1 MVNSAAFKK
10 SRGVPFMNQQSPFK
24 WRHFEAEIILLCV
37 RWYLRYSLSYR
48 DLEEMMAERGLAVDH
63 TTIYRWVQ
71 RYAPELEQR
80 SRPHLKATND
90 SWRVDET
97 YIKIKGTWTY
107 LYRAVDSEGNT
118 LEFLLSP
125 TRDAEAAKRFLIK
138 ALHSTACSAPGA
150 RPLEEQVEEP
160 TALADPITTT
170 SAPRVIT
177 LDTNMASP
185 VEEPTALADPNPPP
199 SAPRVINVDKNAA
212 YPKAIADLKAAGI
225 LPASVEL
232 RQVKYLNNLIEQDHR
247 FIKRVVKPGMG
258 FFSVETAGRTLQGY
272 EVMNMIR
279 KGQVSGV
286 GKGDISGQVTFI
298 ATLFGV
304 AA

>member
-1 MVNSAAFKK
+1 
-10 SRGVPFMNQQSPFK
+10 MNQQNPFK

-48 DLEEMMAERGLAVDH
+48 DLEEMMRERGLSVDH

-71 RYAPELEQR
+71 HYAPELEQR
-80 SRPHLKATND
+80 CRPHLKATND

-125 TRDAEAAKRFLIK
+125 TRDAEAAEHFFVK
-138 ALHSTACSAPGA
+138 ALHSSASSAPQA
-150 RPLEEQVEEP
+150 RPVQEQVEEP
-160 TALADPITTT
+160 TAVADPITST
-170 SAPRVIT
+170 S
-177 LDTNMASP
+177 ASP
-185 VEEPTALADPNPPP
+185 VEESTALADPNPTK

-212 YPKAIADLKAAGI
+212 YPKAMAELKAAGI
-225 LPASVEL
+225 LPEAVEL

-279 KGQVSGV
+279 KGQVRGV
-286 GKGDISGQVTFI
+286 GKGDIPGQVTFV
-298 ATLFGV
+298 ARLFGV